1 MVFRVGEGG
10 SRPNTMRART
20 CRFAELEGFEPFNL
34 WLSGVWDQWDV
45 CGVSGWGGRVP
56 TEHHEGAHVSFRGV
70 GGIRTLQPL
79 VERSLGPVGR
89 MWCFG
94 LGREGPDRT
103 P

>member
-45 CGVSGWGGRVP
+45 
-56 TEHHEGAHVSFRGV
+56 
-70 GGIRTLQPL
+70 
-79 VERSLGPVGR
+79 